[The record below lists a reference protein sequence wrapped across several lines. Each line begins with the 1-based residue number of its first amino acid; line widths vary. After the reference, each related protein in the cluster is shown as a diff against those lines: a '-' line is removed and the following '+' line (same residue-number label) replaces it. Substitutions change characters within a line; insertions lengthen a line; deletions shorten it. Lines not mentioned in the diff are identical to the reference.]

1 MNTIKKLSIMLVVLL
16 VTISSIAMSPNDVI
30 SWGLTHRNNETT
42 PGVPA
47 GTAELLAEYNGLYVG
62 DTTQKKVYLTFD
74 LGYEAG
80 YTAEVLDIL
89 RTNNIKGVFFLCGH
103 YLNETELVHRMI
115 DEGHAIGNHTDKHKN
130 LPNLSEEGVKKDIA
144 DFAEKF
150 TADFGDKNHAI
161 TFFRPPQGK
170 LDRKTV
176 RIAKDEGLRTM
187 MWSIAIK
194 DWGKEPI
201 PSTSNAELMTKRIH
215 PGAIILLHITNAGTP
230 RMIEE
235 FIPMALDKG
244 YSFGTPTDL

>member
-1 MNTIKKLSIMLVVLL
+1 MKNIKRLVVMSFILL
-16 VTISSIAMSPNDVI
+16 IVAGSMAMTSDKAI

-42 PGVPA
+42 PGIPA
-47 GTAELLAEYNGLYVG
+47 GASELLAEYEGLYVG
-62 DTTQKKVYLTFD
+62 DTAQKKIYLTFD

-89 RTNNIKGVFFLCGH
+89 KANNIKGVFFLCGH
-103 YLNETELVHRMI
+103 YLNETDLVNRMI
-115 DEGHAIGNHTDKHKN
+115 DEDHSIGNHTDKHKN
-130 LPNLSEEGVKKDIA
+130 LPNLSEEGIKKDIA

-150 TADFGDKNHAI
+150 TTAFGDKNHAI

-176 RIAKDEGLRTM
+176 RIAKDEDLRTM

-201 PSTSNAELMTKRIH
+201 LSTSNAELMTKRIH

-230 RMIEE
+230 KMIEQ
-235 FIPMALDKG
+235 FIPMALEKG
-244 YSFGTPTDL
+244 YTFGTSAEL